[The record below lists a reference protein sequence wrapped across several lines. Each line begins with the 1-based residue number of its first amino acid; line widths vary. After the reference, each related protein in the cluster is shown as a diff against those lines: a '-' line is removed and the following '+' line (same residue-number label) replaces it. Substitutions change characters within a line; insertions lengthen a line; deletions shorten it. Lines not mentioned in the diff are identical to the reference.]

1 MNLLS
6 KKEPVVPM
14 PKANVIDIEN
24 EITNLARSVK
34 PSLGDPRNMERAKA
48 LLTSG
53 LTAAYD
59 DGASALEA
67 AVKEADAEMAKLKQA
82 VETADGEMD
91 KLKRQA
97 AEHILD
103 LKNKS
108 AELTALVEAR
118 VEHLTSM
125 VRWVQD
131 QRSEIKNPQPI
142 KPAIEPPKPAPEI
155 EKSDEE

>member
-14 PKANVIDIEN
+14 PRANVIDIEN
-24 EITNLARSVK
+24 EIGNLARTVK

-48 LLTSG
+48 LLTTG
-53 LTAAYD
+53 LTSAYD

-82 VETADGEMD
+82 VETAEGEMD

-97 AEHILD
+97 AEHILE

-108 AELTALVEAR
+108 AELTALVESR

-125 VRWVQD
+125 VRWIQD
-131 QRSEIKNPQPI
+131 QRVEIKNPQLI
-142 KPAIEPPKPAPEI
+142 KPAIEPPKPADLIGETT
-155 EKSDEE
+155 ED